1 MGEFRQATK
10 EEKADTSD
18 DETDARD
25 GAYYLDPSRE
35 YATQKPFTAISHTP
49 TKPIGPM
56 KRISETFGF
65 SRTSRRRSTTATR
78 AVIPTA
84 VAARLIFCGADDPEY
99 GPQRP
104 GS

>member
-1 MGEFRQATK
+1 
-10 EEKADTSD
+10 
-18 DETDARD
+18 
-25 GAYYLDPSRE
+25 
-35 YATQKPFTAISHTP
+35 
-49 TKPIGPM
+49 M